1 METWRGNLYP
11 INDDKNN
18 NLYSK
23 YNALANKQDEV
34 LFARR
39 LETYKYNDMDA
50 TVESVLIASES
61 TV

>member
-23 YNALANKQDEV
+23 YNALANKQAEV